1 MNGKGFRQ
9 VFRNRNYLLLWLG
22 QTISQIGD
30 AVSLVAMPLLVFE
43 LTNSVTEL
51 TLTFVLEAIPW
62 ILIGPIAGVFIDRID
77 RKRLL
82 IATDLIRA
90 VLIGCVFFIEH
101 VWAIYVIAFLM
112 QTMATINT
120 PVRSAI
126 IPELLDRDLYVKA
139 IGLSHTTF
147 QMVQVIGPFLAAGVL
162 SLTGGPRPVFLLDSL
177 TFLICVAMALMMR
190 FPPSAERG
198 EKKVE
203 SATTTF
209 AQMIQVGAKFLFTHP
224 VMRYI
229 TCINVLK
236 AAVQAFI
243 LIGSLLYV
251 KTTLAMTGTAG
262 DRMYSLVVA
271 AMAVGV
277 ITGTLLIGTFEK
289 RLQRRYL
296 IVGGLM
302 LQGAVLLL
310 LQLHPGPALLFVL
323 FLIAGFGSSGAMT
336 PVSAFY
342 AETTP
347 NEIRGRVYS
356 MTNSMLRVSS
366 LSAYLLAGPIGER
379 YGAVA
384 LLTLTAA
391 LLLIGTPLFTLFFQG
406 LRVLQTKN

>member
-1 MNGKGFRQ
+1 MSGKGFRQ
-9 VFRNRNYLLLWLG
+9 VFRNRNYLLLWFG

-51 TLTFVLEAIPW
+51 TLTFVIEAIPW
-62 ILIGPIAGVFIDRID
+62 ILIGPIAGVFIDRVD
-77 RKRLL
+77 RKKLL
-82 IATDLIRA
+82 IATDAIRA
-90 VLIGCVFFIEH
+90 VLISSVFFIDQ
-101 VWAIYVIAFLM
+101 VWMIYVIAFLM

-126 IPELLDRDLYVKA
+126 IPELLDKELYVKA

-147 QMVQVIGPFLAAGVL
+147 QTVQVIGPFLAAGVL
-162 SLTGGPRPVFLLDSL
+162 SLSGGPRPVFLLDAL
-177 TFLICVAMALMMR
+177 TFLVCVAMALAMR
-190 FPPSAERG
+190 FPDGAARG
-198 EKKVE
+198 EKKTE
-203 SATTTF
+203 SAADTF
-209 AQMIQVGAKFLFTHP
+209 AQMVQVGAKFLVTHP

-229 TCINVLK
+229 TSINLLK
-236 AAVQAFI
+236 AAVQALV

-262 DRMYSLVVA
+262 DRMYSLVIA

-277 ITGTLLIGTFEK
+277 ISGTLLIGTFEK
-289 RLQRRYL
+289 RLQRRWL

-302 LQGAVLLL
+302 LQGTMLLL
-310 LQLHPGPALLFVL
+310 VQTEPGPVMLFFL
-323 FLIAGFGSSGAMT
+323 FLIAGFGASGAMT

-356 MTNSMLRVSS
+356 MTNSMLRIAS
-366 LSAYLLAGPIGER
+366 LCAYLAAGPIGER

-384 LLTLTAA
+384 LLTGTAA
-391 LLLIGTPLFTLFFQG
+391 LLLIGTPLCTLLLRG
-406 LRVLQTKN
+406 LRVLRPKL